1 VINEVDAALK
11 SLLLTAAG
19 APEDLRVVFEAPTVE
34 WVAALDGTPT
44 IDLCL
49 YDLREDLKQR
59 EVSQTARRNERN
71 RIIGW
76 RPPPR
81 VYRLSYIV
89 SAWSA
94 DAAESRELLDWVRRC
109 FAGMDTLPKK
119 VLTGTLAAG
128 RAPVPVSVS
137 DSTTQFVPESLRALI
152 DLPTLEIAVACQV
165 VFPAT
170 RDARLPLAEVLSSE
184 ALAPKVIE
192 EARPREAGVHPV
204 GKSWSVGVVRA
215 GRTEAAVADARS
227 ALTDLVR
234 RLGVDPQGVEV
245 AVTPVMTDDGPG
257 IRLTASGPIEDGP
270 TGAGIVRRP

>member
-1 VINEVDAALK
+1 VIHEVDAALK

-19 APEDLRVVFEAPTVE
+19 APEDLSVVFEGPNVE

-44 IDLCL
+44 ISLCL
-49 YDLREDLKQR
+49 YDMREEIKQR
-59 EVSQTARRNERN
+59 QVGQTAMRYERN

-81 VYRLSYIV
+81 VYRFSYIA

-94 DAAESRELLDWVRRC
+94 DATESRELLDWVRRC

-165 VFPAT
+165 VFPAAPAAGLVLEELST
-170 RDARLPLAEVLSSE
+170 EAEMPRV
-184 ALAPKVIE
+184 VE
-192 EARPREAGVHPV
+192 EARRREAGVLPV

-227 ALTDLVR
+227 ALADLVR
-234 RLGVDPQGVEV
+234 RLGVDPDGVEV

-257 IRLTASGPIEDGP
+257 IRLTASGTIEDGP
-270 TGAGIVRRP
+270 TGAGVPRRT